1 MLIVG
6 LHSKVGNV
14 SQFLWLGKSF
24 RPSGLPIEPF
34 WANFLRGPTPLL
46 SPPILDLQ
54 RELDEEVGVGHFM
67 TNLVQNYLIMKLWDI
82 WVQRSED
89 NFSLGYQQFFMAWL
103 TDFT

>member
-14 SQFLWLGKSF
+14 SQILSPFRAAYWAILGQFS
-24 RPSGLPIEPF
+24 
-34 WANFLRGPTPLL
+34 RGPTPLL
-46 SPPILDLQ
+46 SPPILDIQ
-54 RELDEEVGVGHFM
+54 RGLDEEADVGHFM